1 MAIELMDEHEQ
12 SEVVRKWLKENL
24 GTMLWGV
31 IGGLLLVGGWEYWQ
45 RFNRDRQEQAEL
57 QYISFTDAMERKDDS
72 AAQQLVKLLKEKFPR
87 AAYTNFALLR
97 VAEEAVAKGDANA
110 AADALEF
117 VRANAKLDEVRE
129 LATLRLARA
138 RLAQGQPDQ
147 SLKLLGEL
155 KPEAFKAMALEL
167 KGDALAALK
176 RDAEA
181 RSAYDE
187 ALTALDAT
195 APTRPY
201 LEMKRNDLAAA
212 AAAPAPVKAG
222 T

>member
-1 MAIELMDEHEQ
+1 
-12 SEVVRKWLKENL
+12 VRKWLKENL